1 MDRDKVIEMILLSDA
16 GELEDRDREIL
27 SSALD
32 ADPELAAYAHDLG
45 RIREL
50 SNSASPIGPS
60 DSTMARIRE
69 VAAENRV
76 IPWPAL
82 RLMAAAAAVVLLL
95 AGAGYLS
102 WQRDTSRVQVA
113 RRPVGPEVGSQAES
127 LYAIIVLVSQDEEG
141 VLTEVEP
148 GIAQGDTY
156 LEALAAQLLQFQGL
170 DSEPSDPAFE
180 DDSDWLLDLG

>member
-60 DSTMARIRE
+60 SSTMARIRE

-95 AGAGYLS
+95 AGAGYVS
-102 WQRDTSRVQVA
+102 WQRDASRVQVA
-113 RRPVGPEVGSQAES
+113 RRPVGPAAGSQAES
-127 LYAIIVLVSQDEEG
+127 LYAIIVLVSQDEG
-141 VLTEVEP
+141 ATSEVEP
-148 GIAQGDTY
+148 DIAQGDTY

-170 DSEPSDPAFE
+170 DPEPYDPAFE